1 MTLYVGMESPH
12 QLVVVVTRSDSTPD
26 LSGTTSADIVVSR
39 SDGTIATWAAQ
50 SVTSVSASGYTVTR
64 TLATGDLPSEGI
76 YRLYTVANP
85 SGWESANVTF
95 TVERR

>member
-1 MTLYVGMESPH
+1 MTLYVGMESTH
-12 QLVVVVTRSDSTPD
+12 QLVVVVTRGDSTPD
-26 LSGTTSADIVVSR
+26 LSGTTSADIVCTR
-39 SDGTIATWAAQ
+39 SDGTTVTWSSQ
-50 SVTSVSASGYTVTR
+50 SVSSVSASGYTVTR
-64 TLATGDLPSEGI
+64 TLASGDLPSAGG